1 MPPANLGEQQ
11 RLRSAFAKEEL
22 RGLRLGF
29 RVRLV
34 SLGVVAVWLGI
45 QNPFPDTFYFWAL
58 LFGFILLGWL
68 PYDHYRRSNDSSW
81 PRYVYPS
88 ADMALLAF
96 TLLFPNPLSSLA
108 EAPAA
113 VALRFG
119 NEIYFFILIA
129 STVFYYAPRVVMWA
143 GVAAAIVWSAGTAI
157 IALQPDTIIFRA
169 ADFNALATA
178 DEQLAYVF
186 QPAALNLGQLIT
198 QVLVLLLV
206 SGTLAVAVRRTRA
219 LVFRHAEAERARSNL
234 ARHFSPNM
242 VEELAN
248 MDEPLGAGRSQDV
261 GVLFADV
268 VGFSGIAESIK
279 PAEVLALL
287 RELHA
292 IMGRQVF
299 AHGGTID
306 KYLGDGIMATFGTP
320 RKGEHDAAN
329 ALACARGILDELA
342 EWNKSRTASG
352 KSPIRLGVGVHY
364 GPVVLGDIGDEH
376 RLEFA
381 VVGDT
386 VNVASRA
393 ERLTRELGVDLVAS
407 DDIVKAIRKDGEGA
421 PLCEGLKEAPP
432 QTIRGRAA
440 NLQIWTMSQS
450 PLAVS

>member
-1 MPPANLGEQQ
+1 MPPANLEGQQ
-11 RLRSAFAKEEL
+11 RLRSAFAQEEL

-29 RVRLV
+29 RGRLV
-34 SLGVVAVWLGI
+34 SLGVIALWVGI
-45 QNPFPDTFYFWAL
+45 QNPFPDTLYIWAL
-58 LFGFILLGWL
+58 LLGFILLGWL

-96 TLLFPNPLSSLA
+96 TLLFPSPISSLGDY
-108 EAPAA
+108 PAA

-119 NEIYFFILIA
+119 NEIYFFVLIA
-129 STVFYYAPRVVMWA
+129 SAFFYYAPRVVLWA
-143 GVAAAIVWSAGTAI
+143 GVSAAIAWSVGTLV
-157 IALQPDTIIFRA
+157 IALQPDTIIFSPA
-169 ADFNALATA
+169 EFGALFTTE
-178 DEQLAYVF
+178 EQLAYIF
-186 QPAALNLGQLIT
+186 QPTALDLGQLVT
-198 QVLVLLLV
+198 TDLVFLLV
-206 SGTLAVAVRRTRA
+206 AGSLAVAARRTRA
-219 LVFRHAEAERARSNL
+219 LVFRHAQAERARTNL

-268 VGFSGIAESIK
+268 VGFSGIAESSK
-279 PAEVLALL
+279 PTEVLELL

-292 IMGRQVF
+292 ILGRQVF

-329 ALACARGILDELA
+329 ALACARGILDDIA
-342 EWNKSRTASG
+342 QWNESRTTSG
-352 KSPIRLGVGVHY
+352 KPPIRLGVGVHY

-407 DDIVKAIRKDGEGA
+407 DDIIKAVRKDGNGA
-421 PLCEGLKEAPP
+421 PLCRDLKEAPP

-440 NLQIWTMSQS
+440 NLQIWTMSH
-450 PLAVS
+450 PALAVS

>member
-1 MPPANLGEQQ
+1 MPPANLDRQQ
-11 RLRSAFAKEEL
+11 RLRFAFAQEEL
-22 RGLRLGF
+22 RGLRLGL
-29 RVRLV
+29 RARLV
-34 SLGVVAVWLGI
+34 SLGLIALWIGI
-45 QNPFPDTFYFWAL
+45 QNPFPDALYVWAL
-58 LFGFILLGWL
+58 LLGFILLGWL
-68 PYDHYRRSNDSSW
+68 PYDHFRRGNDSSW

-96 TLLFPNPLSSLA
+96 TLLFPNPLSSFGDY
-108 EAPAA
+108 PAA

-129 STVFYYAPRVVMWA
+129 STVFYYAPRVVLLA
-143 GVAAAIVWSAGTAI
+143 GVAAATAWSVGTIA
-157 IALQPDTIIFRA
+157 IALQPDTIVFSPTE
-169 ADFNALATA
+169 FGALLTRE
-178 DEQLAYVF
+178 DQLAYLF
-186 QPAALNLGQLIT
+186 QPAALNLGQLVT
-198 QVLVLLLV
+198 QVLVFLLV
-206 SGTLAVAVRRTRA
+206 AGSLAVAARRTRA

-242 VEELAN
+242 VEELAA

-268 VGFSGIAESIK
+268 VGFSGIAESSK
-279 PAEVLALL
+279 PAEVLELL

-299 AHGGTID
+299 AHDGTID

-329 ALACARGILDELA
+329 ALACARGILDDLA
-342 EWNKSRTASG
+342 QWNETRAASG
-352 KSPIRLGVGVHY
+352 KPPIRLGVGIHY

-381 VVGDT
+381 VIGDT

-407 DDIVKAIRKDGEGA
+407 GDLVEAIRKEGNDET
-421 PLCEGLKEAPP
+421 LFQDMEEAPP
-432 QTIRGRAA
+432 QAIRGRAA
-440 NLQIWTMSQS
+440 DLPIWTLSQAT
-450 PLAVS
+450 LAVS